1 MRRPMRTVLGVDPN
15 DLSASILTAELR
27 LDS

>member
-1 MRRPMRTVLGVDPN
+1 MRTVHGVDPN